1 MTVGSEVVVEPEE
14 PEVVEP
20 EEPEMMEHGFSTT
33 LGSGGNLTTYTG
45 SIGELAMDAAE
56 AGVSVVA
63 VFVDGEY
70 ITYIVGGPTFANK
83 PFSDEYPDG
92 LDGVIVVAVV
102 N

>member
-1 MTVGSEVVVEPEE
+1 
-14 PEVVEP
+14 
-20 EEPEMMEHGFSTT
+20 MMAHGFSTT

-70 ITYIVGGPTFANK
+70 ITYIVGAPTFANE
-83 PFSDEYPDG
+83 PFSGQFPDG